1 MPKITEIIKKR
12 LSCRTYSE
20 KPIEPKVLQE
30 FSTLINSVHTGP
42 FGNQPKF
49 KLIKLASLTPQE
61 WKQLGTYGV
70 IKNAQFFLVG
80 SIQNGNLA
88 MEDYGYCKEK
98 LILQATKLGLG
109 TCWLGGTFQISRF
122 SQAIGLQEC
131 ELLPTISPIG
141 YPARQKSFTER
152 IMRWSAGSD
161 KRKSWSDIFF
171 AGNFSQLLTQSQVG
185 KYSEALE
192 NVRLAPSATNK
203 QPWRILWDAAQ
214 NTFHFYLSRAFG
226 YNLLRNVSLQDID
239 LGIAMCHFALTVQET
254 GLKGRWQIDAAAP
267 KEKSLNYIAT
277 WQDDNTKLL
286 SKNNI

>member
-1 MPKITEIIKKR
+1 MPAITEIIKKR

-20 KPIEPKVLQE
+20 KPIEDKMLQE
-30 FSTLINSVHTGP
+30 FSASINAIHTGP

-49 KLIKLASLTPQE
+49 KLIKLTSLTPQA

-80 SIQNGNLA
+80 SVKKGNLA

-98 LILQATKLGLG
+98 LILQATDLGLG

-122 SQAIGLQEC
+122 AQAIGLQEG
-131 ELLPTISPIG
+131 ELLPTISPVG

-152 IMRWSAGSD
+152 MMRWNAGSD
-161 KRKSWSDIFF
+161 NRKPWSDIFF
-171 AGNFSQLLTQSQVG
+171 AGNFSQSLTQSQAG
-185 KYSEALE
+185 KYAEALE
-192 NVRLAPSATNK
+192 NLRLAPSASNK
-203 QPWRILWDAAQ
+203 QPWRILRDVKQ

-239 LGIAMCHFALTVQET
+239 LGIAMCHFALTAQET

-267 KEKSLNYIAT
+267 ANKSLDYTAT
-277 WQDDNTKLL
+277 WQD
-286 SKNNI
+286 NN